1 MDSPDAS
8 DPELLHAWVHQRN
21 EGAFEALAGRYRH
34 LVHQTALRISG
45 DDALAADATQLV
57 FILLARKA
65 PGLAGHP
72 SLAGWLHHAG
82 MRISREL
89 IRKKQRE
96 TRKIQHYQAAMETP
110 SAPSDASWK
119 ELQPALDAA
128 LGGLSGKDR
137 EALLLRFY
145 RGLGIREVGSLL
157 GIQPA
162 AAQKRIDRA
171 LERLRRKLARR
182 GCALTAPLAGVLL
195 AGFAADAQAA
205 AVPAASL
212 LAGKAISATAATTG
226 GMAAS
231 QGLLGSLLMKSTP
244 ASIPALVLV
253 AGGLWLASQFHAIAT
268 LRQAQARMAQ
278 SIRSAEPEAP
288 PPAAPPS
295 PTALDGRPVDWAAVA
310 RQLRENKAFYG
321 ITPHA
326 RLEEQ
331 FHALSSAA
339 VQAALDEV
347 EQSRLTD
354 DDRDLL
360 RERLGDEWIERGAY
374 RLTMDRFLPLYG
386 KGTWKWT
393 LGGYFK
399 RWIQRQPDEAIRW
412 LSENI
417 AQMGDLSFGFLDSS
431 LHPLLEHSP
440 ETAGRLLA
448 AIPPERRLESMRSLE
463 INDFTPTQQSTWA
476 GLVRRLIPEQER
488 LKGIT
493 WPTLRWSDG
502 DGAPMPLAEISAYK
516 ERIQACPAERAACV
530 MAAAH
535 DRPELAS
542 EDGAA
547 LAASLRPFREWVR
560 AHDPSLLD
568 KATGLVLFQHLP
580 YLDED
585 PLEILLDV
593 HARLGGDE
601 ILLPFVENQRENDKP
616 DFVRRLAERMKDE
629 ALRRKTLESIR

>member
-1 MDSPDAS
+1 MEP
-8 DPELLHAWVHQRN
+8 
-21 EGAFEALAGRYRH
+21 
-34 LVHQTALRISG
+34 
-45 DDALAADATQLV
+45 
-57 FILLARKA
+57 
-65 PGLAGHP
+65 P
-72 SLAGWLHHAG
+72 S
-82 MRISREL
+82 
-89 IRKKQRE
+89 
-96 TRKIQHYQAAMETP
+96 TP
-110 SAPSDASWK
+110 TDASWK
-119 ELQPALDAA
+119 DLQPALDAA
-128 LGGLSGKDR
+128 LAGLSGKDR

-145 RGLGIREVGSLL
+145 RGLGMREVGALL

-182 GCALTAPLAGVLL
+182 GCALAAPLAGVLL
-195 AGFAADAQAA
+195 AGFAADAQA

-244 ASIPALVLV
+244 AFVPALVLV

-268 LRQAQARMAQ
+268 LQDTQARMAQ
-278 SIRSAEPEAP
+278 SIRSAEPETP
-288 PPAAPPS
+288 PPAAAPA
-295 PTALDGRPVDWAAVA
+295 PTALDRLPVDWAGVA

-331 FHALSSAA
+331 FHALSLDAI
-339 VQAALDEV
+339 QAALDEV

-360 RERLGDEWIERGAY
+360 RERLGDEWVGRGAY
-374 RLTMDRFLPLYG
+374 RLAMDRFLPLYG
-386 KGTWKWT
+386 KGSWKWT

-399 RWIQRQPDEAIRW
+399 RWIERQPDEAIGW
-412 LSENI
+412 LSEHVGH
-417 AQMGDLSFGFLDSS
+417 MGNLGFGFLDSS
-431 LHPLLEHSP
+431 LHPLLEQSP

-463 INDFTPTQQSTWA
+463 INDFTATQQSTWA

-502 DGAPMPLAEISAYK
+502 DGAPMPLVEISDDL
-516 ERIQACPAERAACV
+516 ERIQASAAERTACIL
-530 MAAAH
+530 AAAQ

-547 LAASLRPFREWVR
+547 LVASLRPFREWVR

-568 KATGLVLFQHLP
+568 KASGLALFHHLSFVR
-580 YLDED
+580 ED
-585 PLEILLDV
+585 RIDMLLDL
-593 HARLGGDE
+593 HARLGGDK
-601 ILLPFVENQRENDKP
+601 ILIPFVENHLEFGNAALA
-616 DFVRRLAERMKDE
+616 RRLAERMKDE